1 MRRFSSAIAIAAAL
15 AIPLSALALADNPAA
30 LLKQMTF
37 KGNPH
42 SVEAEFH
49 VHHEDTHVSLW
60 IKGAGEGK
68 NPATAKGWED
78 LTLDISANGDYLRA
92 RGAVRLVN
100 GKIYMKLESVEGDID
115 ADIAE
120 IRAWTKKPWVEI
132 DLPET
137 AVEQATFAAGFAA
150 GIRNSGIDVSEED
163 VHALLDAVADALF
176 TMETERFP
184 GGAAYSLRLAPDYLN
199 RAIRAVQSSAIGREL
214 EWDRDWNT
222 DAADFINEQPV
233 NLHIRV
239 NTNAT
244 GELTFVKWYA
254 ATETEGMSVV
264 LQGKSQ
270 WQDHPV
276 NVEIPKDT
284 VSLEELTQDLENSYD
299 LPSWGDVMEEG
310 IPMPEE
316 ETEEWDMEI
325 PEAEV
330 MEPLR
335 VVPQEIQRIR
345 LEAPR
350 RTPDCTATPGTSF
363 YLQQARKGSCTL
375 PSRTEY
381 RVNHNVLN
389 QNVRPSGYYW
399 R

>member
-1 MRRFSSAIAIAAAL
+1 MRPFLRILSTL
-15 AIPLSALALADNPAA
+15 AFIVTPLSALALANNPAA

-68 NPATAKGWED
+68 TPAAAKGWED

-150 GIRNSGIDVSEED
+150 GMRNSGIEVSEED
-163 VHALLDAVADALF
+163 VKVLLDALADALF
-176 TMETERFP
+176 TLETERFP
-184 GGAAYSLRLAPDYLN
+184 GGAAYSLRLAPDFVN
-199 RAIRAVQSSAIGREL
+199 RAIRAVQFSAIGREL
-214 EWDRDWNT
+214 EWDNDWDM
-222 DAADFINEQPV
+222 DAAHFIDEQPV

-239 NTNAT
+239 NTNTT

-254 ATETEGMSVV
+254 ATEAEGMSVV
-264 LQGKSQ
+264 FQGKSQ
-270 WQDHPV
+270 WQDHSV
-276 NVEIPKDT
+276 NVEIPRDT
-284 VSLEELTQDLENSYD
+284 VPLEELTQDLEDSYD

-310 IPMPEE
+310 MPIPEE
-316 ETEEWDMEI
+316 ETEESDMEI
-325 PEAEV
+325 PEEEV
-330 MEPLR
+330 MEPER
-335 VVPQEIQRIR
+335 AVPQEIQRIR

-350 RTPDCTATPGTSF
+350 KTPDCTATPGTSF
-363 YLQQARKGSCTL
+363 YLQQARKGLCDL
-375 PSRTEY
+375 PPRSEY

>member
-1 MRRFSSAIAIAAAL
+1 MRRFSSAIAAAAVL
-15 AIPLSALALADNPAA
+15 VIPLSALALAGNPAA

-60 IKGAGEGK
+60 IKGASEGK
-68 NPATAKGWED
+68 TPAAAKGWED

-100 GKIYMKLESVEGDID
+100 GKIYMKLESIEGDID
-115 ADIAE
+115 ADLAE
-120 IRAWTKKPWVEI
+120 IRAWTEKPWVEI

-137 AVEQATFAAGFAA
+137 AVEQATFAAAFAA
-150 GIRNSGIDVSEED
+150 GLRNSNIEVSEED
-163 VHALLDAVADALF
+163 VHALVDAVADALF
-176 TMETERFP
+176 TMETTRFQ
-184 GGAAYSLRLAPDYLN
+184 GGAAYSLKLAPDYLH
-199 RAIRAVQSSAIGREL
+199 RTIAAIESSTIGQQIGFDGDDVDLL
-214 EWDRDWNT
+214 EDL
-222 DAADFINEQPV
+222 PV

-239 NTNAT
+239 NTNAI

-254 ATETEGMSVV
+254 ATDINGASLVM
-264 LQGKSQ
+264 QGNSQ
-270 WQDHPV
+270 WQGHSV

-284 VSLEELTQDLENSYD
+284 VPLEELTQDLENSYD
-299 LPSWGDVMEEG
+299 LPSWGDVLDEG
-310 IPMPEE
+310 VPMPEE
-316 ETEEWDMEI
+316 ETDEWDMKI
-325 PEAEV
+325 PEEEV
-330 MEPLR
+330 TKPAR

-345 LEAPR
+345 LEVPR
-350 RTPDCTATPGTSF
+350 RTPDCTATPGTPF
-363 YLQQARKGSCTL
+363 YLQQARKGICTL

-389 QNVRPSGYYW
+389 QNIRPSGYYW